1 MTKCLCNNNSEYAYI
16 LKNKNDEPINKITI
30 LNYIQNKELQNE
42 IKTGDKYLVC
52 KEKHDLIK
60 YESLIKKCHF
70 KHKSISLITDW
81 HKDWQNNFEQK
92 EIPIGNHIADVIVD
106 NIIIEFQHSY
116 ISKEDVVSRNENSI
130 NNNKLLYWVID
141 CNNTI
146 EVNKIGEIFMIEFYN
161 DEWKFEH
168 FICHDFIFFKL

>member
-1 MTKCLCNNNSEYAYI
+1 

-42 IKTGDKYLVC
+42 IKTGNKYLVC

-81 HKDWQNNFEQK
+81 HKDWQNNFYK
-92 EIPIGNHIADVIVD
+92 T
-106 NIIIEFQHSY
+106 IIETGKRNL
-116 ISKEDVVSRNENSI
+116 IS
-130 NNNKLLYWVID
+130 ID
-141 CNNTI
+141 
-146 EVNKIGEIFMIEFYN
+146 ESGFYLN
-161 DEWKFEH
+161 MSKNLGRCEKGKKCYRTVH
-168 FICHDFIFFKL
+168 FKKKNIFFLKSRTIKNL